1 MAPANTTKKAVGNP
15 AGRGYESPRKPAKTY
30 VSAEISLEPLDI
42 EFSRADLE
50 FEGVDH
56 SGVSFEARVF
66 LNNKKADARTSKT
79 PGNGYAGSFHI
90 FGHGGCF
97 GDVGHC
103 DVRGLP
109 RHYDPRPAHAL
120 TPARKIV
127 VATDA
132 IRRALRHGKSMTVSV
147 VPIVTSA
154 TSRCDFENVLK
165 FDRVS
170 VVTYL

>member
-1 MAPANTTKKAVGNP
+1 MAAANTTKKALRNP
-15 AGRGYESPRKPAKTY
+15 AGRGYQSPRKPANSY
-30 VSAEISLEPLDI
+30 VSGEINLEPVDI
-42 EFSRADLE
+42 GFSRADLE

-79 PGNGYAGSFHI
+79 AGSGYAGSFHI

-127 VATDA
+127 VATEG
-132 IRRALRHGKSMTVSV
+132 IRKALRRGKSMSVTV
-147 VPIVTSA
+147 VPIVTGA